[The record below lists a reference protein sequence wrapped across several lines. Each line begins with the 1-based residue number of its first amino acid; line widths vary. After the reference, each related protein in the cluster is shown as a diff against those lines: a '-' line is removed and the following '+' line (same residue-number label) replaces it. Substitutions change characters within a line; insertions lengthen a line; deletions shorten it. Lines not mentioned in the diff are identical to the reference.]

1 MVAHQHPLAGTPR
14 ADIGSARREGFLRVA
29 AAEAAASG
37 IAGVTLA
44 AVARRA
50 SVGRGT
56 LQVAFGS
63 EEGLRHALGSWLMTA
78 PIAEGAWAA

>member
-1 MVAHQHPLAGTPR
+1 MVAHQHPLAGSPR
-14 ADIGSARREGFLRVA
+14 AEDGSARREGYLRFA

-37 IAGVTLA
+37 IPGVTLA

-50 SVGRGT
+50 GVGRGT

-63 EEGLRHALGSWLMTA
+63 EEGLHRALGSWLMTA
-78 PIAEGAWAA
+78 LIAEGARAA